1 MPCWSA
7 SQAASSHAF
16 KSKIYFSKIDFTKIS
31 SRLHIVAYTPQNRPS
46 RCQIEILRTPW
57 WSASKDASNH
67 VFISNFDFPNLTWTG
82 HTLYFAAT
90 LNNLAVIV
98 LKIQRHGCNHSA
110 SPRRMVYSFIN
121 SDIVLLSQNSCQ
133 TDHIHYIESLTP
145 PEIDLADVGSHFW
158 RRHADQRQNTHP
170 TMPSYR
176 KSIFQIWLH
185 QISPKP
191 YTRHL
196 HPMKST
202 FPTSNRN
209 SEDAIVISV
218 ERRFQPCH
226 QIENLFSIVDI
237 EISHTVLAAELKP
250 CCEFRMQIQ
259 KTRLEWRRQRASNG
273 IFIHLIWHVLYWAK
287 VVWKWL

>member
-1 MPCWSA
+1 MFC
-7 SQAASSHAF
+7 
-16 KSKIYFSKIDFTKIS
+16 I
-31 SRLHIVAYTPQNRPS
+31 
-46 RCQIEILRTPW
+46 
-57 WSASKDASNH
+57 
-67 VFISNFDFPNLTWTG
+67 G
-82 HTLYFAAT
+82 
-90 LNNLAVIV
+90 
-98 LKIQRHGCNHSA
+98 
-110 SPRRMVYSFIN
+110 
-121 SDIVLLSQNSCQ
+121 QNSCQ
-133 TDHIHYIESLTP
+133 NDYMDYIESLTP
-145 PEIDLADVGSHFW
+145 PKIGLPDVKSKFW
-158 RRHADQRQNTHP
+158 ERHRDQRQKTHP
-170 TMPSYR
+170 TMYSNP
-176 KSIFQIWLH
+176 KSIFQNWLH
-185 QISPKP
+185 RNQRKTAYS
-191 YTRHL
+191 HL